1 MADFTIKRND
11 TAPAIVITLE
21 DASGAA
27 DVSTAKAMHLFMK
40 CDQPTLLVKTGPLA
54 KVTDGKDGK
63 IEYAWADGDLK
74 QAGTYRAEVE
84 VTRADDT
91 VQTFPND
98 GYFEI
103 EVVED
108 LGQPGDLE

>member
-11 TAPAIVITLE
+11 TAPPIVITLK
-21 DASGAA
+21 DANGAV
-27 DVSTAKAMHLFMK
+27 DVSTAKAIHLFMK
-40 CDQPTLLVKTGPLA
+40 SDTLLVKTGPMD

-63 IEYAWADGDLK
+63 VEYQWAVGDLK
-74 QAGTYRAEVE
+74 VAGSYRGEVE

-103 EVVED
+103 LVAED
-108 LGQPGDLE
+108 LGQPSELE